1 MTFGTGSIALFP
13 GRTTWPETN
22 CGPVGI
28 SSLSPCAG
36 GMSCAA
42 ATRAAISSA
51 AIIDQ
56 LDVELPKIFRSQILE
71 IPLELLG
78 AHFLGAGLGIGARGG
93 VRFAFFGRIL
103 EHERREQRILSEHR
117 SRKPKCDRDAV
128 RRSRVDVDDLVVAMN
143 LELSEVCAVLYLG
156 DVNAAK
162 RSAEAGDERLAE
174 VVREGPFTAQLA
186 HLDDDGFRLGLAD
199 PDGQQPLAVLL
210 SQYDDVRVV

>member
-51 AIIDQ
+51 ATIDQ

-78 AHFLGAGLGIGARGG
+78 AHLVGAGRWVGPRSQ
-93 VRFAFFGRIL
+93 VRFAFFRRIL
-103 EHERREQRILSEHR
+103 EHERCEERILSEHR
-117 SRKPKCDRDAV
+117 SRK
-128 RRSRVDVDDLVVAMN
+128 
-143 LELSEVCAVLYLG
+143 
-156 DVNAAK
+156 AK
-162 RSAEAGDERLAE
+162 RD
-174 VVREGPFTAQLA
+174 
-186 HLDDDGFRLGLAD
+186 
-199 PDGQQPLAVLL
+199 
-210 SQYDDVRVV
+210 